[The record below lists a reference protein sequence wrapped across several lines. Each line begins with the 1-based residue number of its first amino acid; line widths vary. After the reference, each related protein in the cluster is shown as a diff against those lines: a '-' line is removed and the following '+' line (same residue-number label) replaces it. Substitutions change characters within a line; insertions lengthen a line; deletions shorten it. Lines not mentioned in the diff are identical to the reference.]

1 MLTSRMTV
9 DEEEAVQKELEQLQ
23 AEAIGDVVRTVILW
37 VFPHIK
43 RCPNH
48 TADARARWQ

>member
-23 AEAIGDVVRTVILW
+23 AEALGNAVSN
-37 VFPHIK
+37 FGSC
-43 RCPNH
+43 RCLL
-48 TADARARWQ
+48 